1 MLRTVTAVVRNG
13 KLVVD
18 EPTNLPE
25 GSVVEL
31 QVVEEALDDEQR
43 AALGRS
49 LERGVDQAL
58 RGEGRPAADVLR
70 EMRARRQ

>member
-1 MLRTVTAVVRNG
+1 MARTVTAVVRNG

-18 EPTNLPE
+18 EPTDLPE

-31 QVVEEALDDEQR
+31 ELVEQLDDAQR
-43 AALGRS
+43 AALNRS

-58 RGEGRPAADVLR
+58 RGEGRAASEVLR
-70 EMRARRQ
+70 DMRARRQ